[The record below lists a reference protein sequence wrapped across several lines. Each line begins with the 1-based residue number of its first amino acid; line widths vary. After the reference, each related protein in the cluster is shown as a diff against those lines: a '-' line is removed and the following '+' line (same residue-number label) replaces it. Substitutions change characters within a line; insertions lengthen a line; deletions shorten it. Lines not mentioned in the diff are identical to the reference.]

1 MYNINSEV
9 LEYRPKVY
17 GFVEFLVLAELWLS
31 KQEGMQVQLRLKG
44 PYGVSP
50 EELTGSSP
58 LRTCATKNLGS

>member
-31 KQEGMQVQLRLKG
+31 KQEDMRVQLRLKRTIWCITRRA
-44 PYGVSP
+44 YR
-50 EELTGSSP
+50 LKSSE
-58 LRTCATKNLGS
+58 NLCN

>member
-31 KQEGMQVQLRLKG
+31 KQEGIRVQLRLKRTIWRITRG
-44 PYGVSP
+44 AYR
-50 EELTGSSP
+50 LKSSE
-58 LRTCATKNLGS
+58 NLCN